1 MPRVKSKVSG
11 AVMSVSDETAAR
23 LGGEWVDADA
33 STRSDAP
40 DADLSR
46 WKVAELKAYAEENGV
61 DLGEA
66 TKKDDILALLSV
78 AADSGSDGDQGDGSG
93 E

>member
-33 STRSDAP
+33 STRSEAP
-40 DADLSR
+40 DST
-46 WKVAELKAYAEENGV
+46 WKVAELVDHAAENGI
-61 DLGEA
+61 DLDGA
-66 TKKDDILALLSV
+66 TKKADVLAAIV
-78 AADSGSDGDQGDGSG
+78 AASDSDSGSDGDQGDGSG

>member
-11 AVMSVSDETAAR
+11 AVMSVSGETAAR

-33 STRSDAP
+33 TERSEAP
-40 DADLSR
+40 DANLSR
-46 WKVAELKAYAEENGV
+46 WKVAELKAYAEEKGV

-66 TKKDDILALLSV
+66 TKKEDILALLSV
-78 AADSGSDGDQGDGSG
+78 AAEAANDPDADADPAK
-93 E
+93 